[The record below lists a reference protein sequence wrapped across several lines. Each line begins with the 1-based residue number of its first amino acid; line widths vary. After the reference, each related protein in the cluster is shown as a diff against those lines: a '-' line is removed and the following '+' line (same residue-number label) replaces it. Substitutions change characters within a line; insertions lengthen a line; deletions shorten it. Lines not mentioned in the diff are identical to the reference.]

1 MGILSL
7 TSLLTI
13 VVAIHGSIKFDH
25 RIVSF
30 RKRQAEHDR
39 LFRPFARP
47 NPNTLT
53 ESSPVGNF
61 TLKSLIHVGNFS
73 SVYTVHETRQFLIK
87 YQCNCAE
94 TANIN
99 PLLRDAWFSEMATE
113 LGISARIFFVSPP
126 EPLPVSRTRKMPFTM
141 TDEKWLSC
149 LRNGGE
155 VRYMVMERI
164 MGETILE
171 IQLRKPRGMIELHH
185 ALAILDNLNL
195 HLMNL
200 HDLDIVH
207 GDIHA
212 GNVMLSTDAK
222 GNRKMHVIDYGEA
235 FFSYPN
241 ESNEPICTVGEWT
254 HELTSPWQI
263 MGQPWGKRD
272 DMYRALDLFARMIN
286 GPEWLSHVRNL
297 TQAGHMELLK
307 WRLTGDLFTVPRHIP
322 TLVDP
327 FATNRLNVLPITV
340 SAIKTK
346 LKNILNLVRGL
357 DDINQPLPYEEVHN
371 IINEIIALLKGAV
384 ST

>member
-1 MGILSL
+1 
-7 TSLLTI
+7 
-13 VVAIHGSIKFDH
+13 
-25 RIVSF
+25 
-30 RKRQAEHDR
+30 
-39 LFRPFARP
+39 
-47 NPNTLT
+47 
-53 ESSPVGNF
+53 
-61 TLKSLIHVGNFS
+61 
-73 SVYTVHETRQFLIK
+73 
-87 YQCNCAE
+87 
-94 TANIN
+94 
-99 PLLRDAWFSEMATE
+99 
-113 LGISARIFFVSPP
+113 
-126 EPLPVSRTRKMPFTM
+126 
-141 TDEKWLSC
+141 
-149 LRNGGE
+149 
-155 VRYMVMERI
+155 
-164 MGETILE
+164 
-171 IQLRKPRGMIELHH
+171 
-185 ALAILDNLNL
+185 
-195 HLMNL
+195 
-200 HDLDIVH
+200 
-207 GDIHA
+207 
-212 GNVMLSTDAK
+212 
-222 GNRKMHVIDYGEA
+222 MHVIDYGEA

-371 IINEIIALLKGAV
+371 IINEIIGLLKGAV